1 MSMWSRDQ
9 QPQDQRPAPET
20 SVTPSIPE
28 VVTFRSADGVP
39 IACFRSGSGPA
50 LVAVH
55 GTAADHTAWDLVTP
69 LLARHFTV
77 YAMDRRGRG
86 ASGDGPEYSL
96 EREFADVVAVVDG
109 IGQPVHLYGH
119 SSGGAF
125 AAEAAL
131 RTSHLASLILYEGGP
146 KPPGLRF
153 IPDEFISQLEA
164 LIEQGKREEAMNL
177 VMPRAAGVT
186 PQELDL
192 MRRTP
197 AWAARVAAAHTI
209 PRELRAINAY
219 GADLNR
225 FGTLSLPTLLLVGE
239 RTDARRREMFLAL
252 NGVIQGSRMRELA
265 GQGHAAHQTA
275 PELLAAAI
283 TEFLSAVAI

>member
-164 LIEQGKREEAMNL
+164 LITHGQREEAMSL
-177 VMPRAAGVT
+177 FMPRAAGVT
-186 PQELDL
+186 PQELEI
-192 MRRTP
+192 MRQSP
-197 AWAARVAAAHTI
+197 IWAARVAAAHTI
-209 PRELRAINAY
+209 PRELRAINEY
-219 GADLNR
+219 GTDLNR
-225 FGTLSLPTLLLVGE
+225 FRALSIPTLLLVGE
-239 RTDARRREMFLAL
+239 RTEARLREMIMVY
-252 NGVIQGSRMRELA
+252 NGLIQGGRVSILP
-265 GQGHAAHQTA
+265 GQGHVAHQAA
-275 PELLAAAI
+275 PELLATTL
-283 TEFLSAVAI
+283 TEFLIAVAR

>member
-1 MSMWSRDQ
+1 MPFWNRRQ
-9 QPQDQRPAPET
+9 QPEDQRTAPET
-20 SVTPSIPE
+20 TVAPFSPE
-28 VVTFRSADGVP
+28 VVRFHSADGVP
-39 IACFRSGSGPA
+39 IACYRSGSGPA

-55 GTAADHTAWDLVTP
+55 GTGADHAAWDSVTP

-77 YAMDRRGRG
+77 YVMDRRGRG
-86 ASGDGPEYSL
+86 GSGDTPEYSM
-96 EREFADVVAVVDG
+96 EREITDVVAVVDG

-119 SSGGAF
+119 SSGAMF
-125 AAEAAL
+125 AVEAAM
-131 RTSHLASLILYEGGP
+131 RTPHLASLVLYEGGP
-146 KPPGLRF
+146 KPPGF
-153 IPDEFISQLEA
+153 IIVPDEFISQLEA